1 MINVIGKRKIWYTI
15 SGILFAASI
24 ILVLSWGLNFGI
36 DFTGGTLYE
45 LKWESTPPSTV
56 QIQEI
61 VHKTEN
67 VEAIVQASGEQGT
80 LIRLPNISEESHQK
94 IGKALQA
101 LGKFEEL
108 RFETVGPTVGKELKT
123 RSLTALGIVML
134 AIILYISW
142 VFRRVSKPVQSWKY
156 GVAAIVALLH
166 DVVIP
171 VGIFAIL
178 GKYFDVK
185 IDILFVTAALTVLGF
200 SVHDTIVVFDR
211 IRENLIKH
219 PEKTFEGTVNKS
231 VNETFA
237 RSINTSLTAL
247 IVLAAV
253 FFFGG
258 ESVKYFVLMLILGI
272 LFGTYSSIFIASPLL
287 VSWHELKQKKVA

>member
-134 AIILYISW
+134 AIIL
-142 VFRRVSKPVQSWKY
+142 
-156 GVAAIVALLH
+156 
-166 DVVIP
+166 
-171 VGIFAIL
+171 
-178 GKYFDVK
+178 
-185 IDILFVTAALTVLGF
+185 
-200 SVHDTIVVFDR
+200 
-211 IRENLIKH
+211 
-219 PEKTFEGTVNKS
+219 
-231 VNETFA
+231 
-237 RSINTSLTAL
+237 
-247 IVLAAV
+247 
-253 FFFGG
+253 
-258 ESVKYFVLMLILGI
+258 
-272 LFGTYSSIFIASPLL
+272 
-287 VSWHELKQKKVA
+287 